1 MGRIKSTMVKRAAR
15 QLMKGSSE
23 LFNDNFDHN
32 KKALGHTMPSIPV
45 RNKIAGY
52 LARLVKMKNAPIK
65 IKAKPVEDDEGYGSK
80 PRSRDR
86 DREYT
91 PRQREY

>member
-1 MGRIKSTMVKRAAR
+1 MGRIKSAMVKRAAR

-23 LFNDNFDHN
+23 LFNDNFNHN

-52 LARLVKMKNAPIK
+52 LARLVKMKNAPVKVKPK
-65 IKAKPVEDDEGYGSK
+65 IIEDDEGYGSRPK
-80 PRSRDR
+80 SR

>member
-15 QLMKGSSE
+15 QLMKGSSD
-23 LFNDNFDHN
+23 LFTTDFDHN

-52 LARLVKMKNAPIK
+52 LARLVKMKNSPIRVK
-65 IKAKPVEDDEGYGSK
+65 QKPIVEEYA

-86 DREYT
+86 DY
-91 PRQREY
+91 